1 MSLSR
6 IRPKLVFKF
15 QKELISR
22 KLFKAMARLVTLED
36 NWLKTEKL
44 FKACK
49 NLDRENYYPNIWKET
64 EALRK
69 TVSY

>member
-22 KLFKAMARLVTLED
+22 KLFKAMARLVTLEG

-64 EALRK
+64 EALRE